1 MWVSWPTRNCEVD
14 NVTAVPRIMRANV
27 GPMAMPKPT
36 MFDMATHYEP
46 SAHFKFSRRVRNEF
60 EALARDYSRNTW
72 LMGRYGGKPVMQT
85 DIQGIGV
92 GSRVEIGRLSL
103 REGNQGT
110 LLHSAFEF
118 FRECGD
124 RGLASGPIDRI
135 LVHFSKADHR
145 PRQREILRQVFGDVF
160 DGDDC
165 SFLACEERDLLEM
178 GRCVAY
184 QSLVQYLREDGLY
197 HSVHR
202 GRIEALQ
209 RHLHQEVGRYENHQF
224 YVRPEAAE
232 GGVPR
237 VVFCYTGASAD
248 RRVEAFVEGYTNE
261 TVQYVEPQEFQD
273 HREDYVELGDY
284 ERASR
289 RFGGLWILQGDVVR
303 HLMAQQVG
311 VLYLFFNDQ
320 MMPAFDRSFTW
331 DELVERQRRSAHI
344 NRAVRNSQTFLE
356 MVLEGLV
363 RGGFAEEAA
372 GAFCLVPGFHEFQHV
387 TFYPLGDYRRRVQ

>member
-1 MWVSWPTRNCEVD
+1 MWANWPNRNCEVID
-14 NVTAVPRIMRANV
+14 VTALPRLMRASG
-27 GPMAMPKPT
+27 GPVAMPKPT
-36 MFDMATHYEP
+36 MFDLSTHYEP

-60 EALARDYSRNTW
+60 EAVARDYSRNTW

-92 GSRVEIGRLSL
+92 ASRVEIGRLSL
-103 REGNQGT
+103 REGSQGT

-135 LVHFSKADHR
+135 LVHFSKADNR
-145 PRQREILRQVFGDVF
+145 PRQREILRQVFADVF
-160 DGDDC
+160 AGAEC
-165 SFLACEERDLLEM
+165 SFLARERDLLEM

-197 HSVHR
+197 HSANR
-202 GRIEALQ
+202 SRIEMLQ
-209 RHLHQEVGRYENHQF
+209 RHLHQEVGRYENHKF

-237 VVFCYTGASAD
+237 VIFCYTGESSD
-248 RRVEAFVEGYTNE
+248 RRVEAFVDGYTDE
-261 TVQYVEPQEFQD
+261 TVQYVEPQAFQD
-273 HREDYVELGDY
+273 HREDYVGLGDY

-311 VLYLFFNDQ
+311 VLYLFFDDQ
-320 MMPAFDRSFTW
+320 MMPAYDRSFTW
-331 DELVERQRRSAHI
+331 DELVERQRGSAHI
-344 NRAVRNSQTFLE
+344 NRAMRNSQTFLE
-356 MVLEGLV
+356 IVIEGLV
-363 RGGFAEEAA
+363 RGGFAEEA
-372 GAFCLVPGFHEFQHV
+372 GDSYNLVPEFREYQHV
-387 TFYPLGDYRRRVQ
+387 TFYPLGDYRRRAQ

>member
-1 MWVSWPTRNCEVD
+1 M
-14 NVTAVPRIMRANV
+14 TAVPRIMRAGV
-27 GPMAMPKPT
+27 GAVPMPKPT
-36 MFDMATHYEP
+36 MFDLATHYEP

-60 EALARDYSRNTW
+60 EAVARDYSRSTW

-92 GSRVEIGRLSL
+92 ASRVEIGRLSL
-103 REGNQGT
+103 REGSQGS

-124 RGLASGPIDRI
+124 RGLASGPINRI
-135 LVHFSKADHR
+135 LVHFSKADDR
-145 PRQREILRQVFGDVF
+145 PRQRQILRQVFGEVF
-160 DGDDC
+160 DGADC
-165 SFLACEERDLLEM
+165 SFLAHERDLLEM
-178 GRCVAY
+178 GRCMAY

-197 HSVHR
+197 HSAHR

-209 RHLHQEVGRYENHQF
+209 RHLHQEVGRYENHKF
-224 YVRPEAAE
+224 YVRPEGVE
-232 GGVPR
+232 EEVPR

-248 RRVEAFVEGYTNE
+248 RRVEAFVQGYTDE
-261 TVQYVEPQEFQD
+261 VVKYVEPQDFHD
-273 HREDYVELGDY
+273 NREDYVELRDY

-320 MMPAFDRSFTW
+320 MMPAYDRSYTW
-331 DELVERQRRSAHI
+331 DELVERQRRSPHI
-344 NRAVRNSQTFLE
+344 NRAMRNSQTFLE

-363 RGGFAEEAA
+363 RSGFADEAG
-372 GAFCLVPGFHEFQHV
+372 GAFGLASEFSQYQHV
-387 TFYPLGDYRRRVQ
+387 TFYQLGDYRRRTQ

>member
-1 MWVSWPTRNCEVD
+1 M
-14 NVTAVPRIMRANV
+14 TAVPRITRAGV
-27 GPMAMPKPT
+27 GPVAMPKPT

-72 LMGRYGGKPVMQT
+72 LMGGYGGKPVMQT

-92 GSRVEIGRLSL
+92 ASRVEIGRLSL
-103 REGNQGT
+103 REGSQGT
-110 LLHSAFEF
+110 LLQSAFEF

-145 PRQREILRQVFGDVF
+145 PRQRETLRQVFGDVF
-160 DGDDC
+160 GGAEC
-165 SFLACEERDLLEM
+165 SFLARERDLLEM

-184 QSLVQYLREDGLY
+184 QSLIQYLREDGLY
-197 HSVHR
+197 HSAHR

-209 RHLHQEVGRYENHQF
+209 RHLHQEVGRYENHKF
-224 YVRPEAAE
+224 YVRPEAVE

-237 VVFCYTGASAD
+237 VVFCYTGASPD
-248 RRVEAFVEGYTNE
+248 RRAEAFVEAYTDE
-261 TVQYVEPQEFQD
+261 MVQYVEPQEFQD
-273 HREDYVELGDY
+273 HRDGYVGLRDY

-311 VLYLFFNDQ
+311 VLYLFFDDQ
-320 MMPAFDRSFTW
+320 MTPAFDRSFTW

-344 NRAVRNSQTFLE
+344 NRAMRNSQTFLE

-363 RGGFAEEAA
+363 SGGFAEEAGGTFGLA
-372 GAFCLVPGFHEFQHV
+372 AEFSEYQHV
-387 TFYPLGDYRRRVQ
+387 TFYPLGDYGKRAQ